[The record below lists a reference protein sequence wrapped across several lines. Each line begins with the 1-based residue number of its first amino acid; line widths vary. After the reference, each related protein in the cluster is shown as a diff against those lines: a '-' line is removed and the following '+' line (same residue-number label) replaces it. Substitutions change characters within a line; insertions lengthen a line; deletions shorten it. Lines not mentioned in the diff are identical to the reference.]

1 MLNDKSSQ
9 DEEGEGEERRNPFQ
23 QRFFREHDDDIV
35 CLAMDPK
42 GRYVATGQVQSS
54 KSRKMK
60 PCVKVW
66 DAESCRPI
74 CMSNVVFFTS
84 FLYFLFWSIYVYS
97 TFS

>member
-74 CMSNVVFFTS
+74 CMSNVVFF
-84 FLYFLFWSIYVYS
+84 YFFPLFFILVNICIL